1 MVAPDLCRALVSSK
15 AAFNDVLGT
24 LVSYEGNRLI
34 FLSKVFKEDYRPVNV
49 AYLGLYPPLSGE
61 LAMRC
66 RIKAA
71 VTRANKVRTSCNLN
85 ILCIICYFMCLVS
98 FVTISCAEK
107 ISGRVWYVYVCGNII
122 RANQS
127 SRL

>member
-1 MVAPDLCRALVSSK
+1 M
-15 AAFNDVLGT
+15 
-24 LVSYEGNRLI
+24 
-34 FLSKVFKEDYRPVNV
+34 NV

-71 VTRANKVRTSCNLN
+71 VTRANKVRTSCNLY

-98 FVTISCAEK
+98 FVIISSAEK
-107 ISGRVWYVYVCGNII
+107 ISGLVWYVYVCGNII